1 MAEEDGDSFRES
13 VGKPTMSGN
22 EAQAFGLVSIEKGNR
37 KVSFSELGAPSQ
49 KPCICKIPTTRP
61 ARPAGTE
68 KYMTSLGDNYS
79 SPLRLKVHGGGVY
92 SQ

>member
-1 MAEEDGDSFRES
+1 MAAEGWEQLQRKH
-13 VGKPTMSGN
+13 GK
-22 EAQAFGLVSIEKGNR
+22 AHHVLIEKGNG

-49 KPCICKIPTTRP
+49 KPCICKIPTT
-61 ARPAGTE
+61 RPAGTE

-79 SPLRLKVHGGGVY
+79 SPLRLKVHGEGVY